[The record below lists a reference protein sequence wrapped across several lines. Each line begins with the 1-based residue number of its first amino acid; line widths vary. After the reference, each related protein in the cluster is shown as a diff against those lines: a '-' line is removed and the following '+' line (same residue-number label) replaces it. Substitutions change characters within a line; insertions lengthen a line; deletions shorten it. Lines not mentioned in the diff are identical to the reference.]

1 MEGKKLMSKLDRLTS
16 LHLAAFSATISL
28 VANATGCGE
37 HPPERRRN
45 ELKRS
50 RSLVERFKEKRPD
63 SSGMTKFIKFLLVGG
78 LGVGVNSLAL
88 FVLHQLMRFPLVV
101 ASLVAVEL
109 AIVNNFLWNDR
120 WTFGRKKL
128 SFRRFFQFNLVSC
141 GGLVITTGTLWVLVT
156 HLAAPYL
163 LANLVGIGLAT
174 CWNFG
179 INLLWTWGSV

>member
-1 MEGKKLMSKLDRLTS
+1 MSKRDRLAS
-16 LHLAAFSATISL
+16 LHLAAFSATLPL
-28 VANATGCGE
+28 VAEATGCGE
-37 HPPERRRN
+37 HSPERRRGKP
-45 ELKRS
+45 KRS
-50 RSLVERFKEKRPD
+50 RSIVERFKEKWPD
-63 SSGMTKFIKFLLVGG
+63 SPGMTKFIKFLLVGG

-88 FVLHQLMRFPLVV
+88 FVLHQLMRFPLVA

-120 WTFGRKKL
+120 WTFERKKL
-128 SFRRFFQFNLVSC
+128 SLRRFFQFNLVSC

>member
-1 MEGKKLMSKLDRLTS
+1 MSKLDRLTP

-28 VANATGCGE
+28 VAKATGCGE
-37 HPPERRRN
+37 HPPERGRN
-45 ELKRS
+45 ELKRR
-50 RSLVERFKEKRPD
+50 RSLVERCKEKRPD

-109 AIVNNFLWNDR
+109 AIVNNFFWNDR
-120 WTFGRKKL
+120 WTFGRKKH